1 VGGFPDSEIPL
12 LPTALCLSLH
22 SRSMSLSGAA
32 SRLEADGASGR
43 GHAER
48 QSQPGSLAGAV
59 HLLNDNVDVQRGTHR
74 GRKPRVEHKGK
85 SPLDL
90 AFHYE
95 EKR

>member
-1 VGGFPDSEIPL
+1 
-12 LPTALCLSLH
+12 
-22 SRSMSLSGAA
+22 MSLSGAA

-43 GHAER
+43 WHAER

-59 HLLNDNVDVQRGTHR
+59 HLLNDNVDVLRGTHR